1 MPSER
6 RNAQDAEH
14 SVARREFVRGAAL
27 LAAGLAAAATVDP
40 VMADE
45 PSRGSGRV
53 RDFVRKVQGA
63 RLFDLAPVWDE
74 NSPIAAVNPTYS
86 MELNATHTGTRGT
99 FGDGG
104 KLAASTARRASTRS
118 GTSATTAC
126 SSAASTRGRPRR
138 IRAAS
143 GAAAWGP
150 IWTSRTIRRT
160 CS

>member
-1 MPSER
+1 
-6 RNAQDAEH
+6 
-14 SVARREFVRGAAL
+14 
-27 LAAGLAAAATVDP
+27 
-40 VMADE
+40 MADE

-104 KLAASTARRASTRS
+104 KLSFTSEVQHWSGQHGAPSIDAIGHIGRNGLLFGGVDAGKSTSNTDGIGAS
-118 GTSATTAC
+118 GT
-126 SSAASTRGRPRR
+126 
-138 IRAAS
+138 
-143 GAAAWGP
+143 GANLAVDNYP
-150 IWTSRTIRRT
+150 
-160 CS
+160 